1 MENFFRNLILRLFGR
16 KVRQDEAQIEQ
27 SRRDND
33 KYIDISSENITALI
47 AGRVANLA
55 FGDSQLTVTNAAGS
69 VSAFSSLLA
78 DIAARQWAGVKR
90 DIACGLGSGM
100 IVSIPYSVDNG
111 LGRKIYIDTVTRDRF
126 YITASQGSDVTQC
139 VVLADKIVR
148 DRHEYKR
155 WTDYSIDGDI
165 YSIRSKATKDG
176 APCELAEVE
185 EWAAIPEEIQIGGVT
200 KLPIAIFRCPQNPR
214 RPGAFDGVPITFGC
228 DATLDKIKKCL
239 EDIERE
245 FDKKKAKIFADRAL
259 IRNKGIDDDR
269 LTRRNEFENNDLF
282 VAFNNS
288 DRLGVDIFDP
298 AFRETSYYT
307 KLTQHFAMLEKECG
321 LSEGVLTKLSTG
333 SATATE
339 IRRAMYDT
347 FCFCDDV
354 HTNFKQY
361 FDDLM
366 YSCAVL
372 LGYYGLAPYSEY
384 KVEYSWSYAMLEDPA
399 QTFSQLM
406 QAESIGAER
415 TAEIRRYNHPEETL
429 EEAQAV
435 IDEIA
440 AERAEKAAA
449 SVAAFGVPG
458 NNDDGADE

>member
-33 KYIDISSENITALI
+33 RYIDIRSENITALI

-55 FGDSQLTVTNAAGS
+55 FGDSQLTVTDAAGS

-185 EWAAIPEEIQIGGVT
+185 EWAAIPEEI
-200 KLPIAIFRCPQNPR
+200 LDFRR
-214 RPGAFDGVPITFGC
+214 
-228 DATLDKIKKCL
+228 
-239 EDIERE
+239 
-245 FDKKKAKIFADRAL
+245 
-259 IRNKGIDDDR
+259 
-269 LTRRNEFENNDLF
+269 
-282 VAFNNS
+282 
-288 DRLGVDIFDP
+288 
-298 AFRETSYYT
+298 
-307 KLTQHFAMLEKECG
+307 
-321 LSEGVLTKLSTG
+321 KLSAD
-333 SATATE
+333 S
-339 IRRAMYDT
+339 
-347 FCFCDDV
+347 
-354 HTNFKQY
+354 Y
-361 FDDLM
+361 FPL
-366 YSCAVL
+366 
-372 LGYYGLAPYSEY
+372 
-384 KVEYSWSYAMLEDPA
+384 PA
-399 QTFSQLM
+399 K
-406 QAESIGAER
+406 
-415 TAEIRRYNHPEETL
+415 PEETGSL
-429 EEAQAV
+429 
-435 IDEIA
+435 
-440 AERAEKAAA
+440 
-449 SVAAFGVPG
+449 
-458 NNDDGADE
+458 